1 MGRADVPR
9 MMNKILAAAILIG
22 TWLDQTAAK
31 CDPCSWAMHA
41 IWAIPA
47 TLLTDD
53 PHTAGLIFLYREGE
67 QVFFRLKSGQPLKP
81 LDHVMDV
88 VVPWLINAGVWWLR
102 HKLRG
107 G

>member
-1 MGRADVPR
+1 MIDKLFV
-9 MMNKILAAAILIG
+9 NVWLFILAVGSWMDAKAG
-22 TWLDQTAAK
+22 T
-31 CDPCSWAMHA
+31 CDPCSWLFHA
-41 IWAIPA
+41 VNGIPA

-67 QVFFRLKSGQPLKP
+67 QVFFRLKGGTPLKP

-88 VVPWLINAGVWWLR
+88 VVPWVINAGLWWLR